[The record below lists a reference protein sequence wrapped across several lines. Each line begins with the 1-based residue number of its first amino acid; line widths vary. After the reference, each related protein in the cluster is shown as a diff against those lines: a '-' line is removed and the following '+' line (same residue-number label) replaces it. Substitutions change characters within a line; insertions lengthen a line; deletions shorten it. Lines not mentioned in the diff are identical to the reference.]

1 LRLLWLSARMKGSRA
16 GATCSSPSIERSRR
30 RPTSAIARS
39 SQRSTARWSGSG
51 QRRISWGDGG
61 FEIGRLAITAI
72 SLAIARKDHT
82 PPQPGRRVQHCV
94 VFQIRIAER
103 CDACDGS
110 VNATT
115 IVPGLG
121 SDPRASR
128 AYEWN
133 GVFVPTGTPAAIV
146 AKLNAG
152 LNT

>member
-1 LRLLWLSARMKGSRA
+1 ACGLSR
-16 GATCSSPSIERSRR
+16 I
-30 RPTSAIARS
+30 
-39 SQRSTARWSGSG
+39 RWV
-51 QRRISWGDGG
+51 DGG
-61 FEIGRLAITAI
+61 SEIGILAISDI

-133 GVFVPTGTPAAIV
+133 GVVVPHGAPAAIV
-146 AKLNAG
+146 AKRNAG
-152 LNT
+152 LNSVCASAGSSTA